1 MKNNWKTYLETKCS
15 NKIGSCNC
23 SEYTNSYLRF
33 HSKMN
38 TSLTFFFLGLN
49 WNSLRV
55 HILHH
60 LQMGSMQ
67 LKHCLTFVWNR
78 VLISGF
84 RSLANSCKYLADV
97 SVNFRSMP
105 DRCASQAVASIVGWP
120 FPSAPMK
127 KKYDLFTFVSH
138 FLCSKNKC
146 LLKHLCTF
154 SF

>member
-1 MKNNWKTYLETKCS
+1 
-15 NKIGSCNC
+15 
-23 SEYTNSYLRF
+23 
-33 HSKMN
+33 MN

-67 LKHCLTFVWNR
+67 LKHCLTVVWNR
-78 VLISGF
+78 DLISGF

-97 SVNFRSMP
+97 SVNFRSMS
-105 DRCASQAVASIVGWP
+105 DRCASQSVASIVGWP

-146 LLKHLCTF
+146 LLKYLCTF
-154 SF
+154 FFLAFLPGREWNANSQNIFWGSAGFSELKGKIK